1 MENLCELIGVCLSIW
16 GWEKV
21 KEMTLEEYT
30 NLDRE
35 HYEMMM
41 DEDIEDSVGIPVNPT
56 LN

>member
-1 MENLCELIGVCLSIW
+1 
-16 GWEKV
+16 
-21 KEMTLEEYT
+21 MTLEEYT

>member
-1 MENLCELIGVCLSIW
+1 MENLYKLKEEFLSIW
-16 GWEKV
+16 SEEKV
-21 KEMTLEEYT
+21 KQMTLEEYT

-41 DEDIEDSVGIPVNPT
+41 DEDIEYSVGIPVNPT